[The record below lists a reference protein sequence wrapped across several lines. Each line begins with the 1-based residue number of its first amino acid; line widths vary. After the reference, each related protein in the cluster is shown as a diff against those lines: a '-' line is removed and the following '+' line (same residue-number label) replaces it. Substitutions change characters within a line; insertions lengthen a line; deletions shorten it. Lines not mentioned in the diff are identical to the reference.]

1 MLAFSPFGY
10 IPRSRTAGLY
20 SNSMFNP
27 LRNLEF
33 VVVVVIKDII
43 GETGQYKVYRLN
55 NSIVSAS

>member
-1 MLAFSPFGY
+1 
-10 IPRSRTAGLY
+10 
-20 SNSMFNP
+20 MFNS